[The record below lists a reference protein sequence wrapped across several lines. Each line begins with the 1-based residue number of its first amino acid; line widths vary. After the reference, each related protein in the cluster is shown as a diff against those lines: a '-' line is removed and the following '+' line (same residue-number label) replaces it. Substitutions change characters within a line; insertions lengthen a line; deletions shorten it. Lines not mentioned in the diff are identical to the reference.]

1 MEPELLLA
9 QLRSLLERAPELMEF
24 SPASREHQMWL
35 GQAHALVSRWNR
47 TEAIMLQVCSQNMS
61 STLTRE
67 SNVGTIYSIIHRAIA
82 DLELKVPA
90 KTQEEF
96 GAGDVYDFF
105 NALNKVIATAEKSI
119 FIVDPYLDTT
129 VFEHYLTSRQPEVT
143 VKLLTNNNAKDLI
156 PAKDKYITQFG
167 DVLEV
172 RKSKKL
178 HDRVIFIDGYVC
190 WLIGQSIKDAAKAK
204 PTYLVQS
211 PPDIVPAKLESYNEI
226 WDAATAL

>member
-1 MEPELLLA
+1 MEPEIMLA
-9 QLRSLLERAPELMEF
+9 QLRALLEREPNLMEYNP
-24 SPASREHQMWL
+24 SSREHQMWL
-35 GQAHALVSRWNR
+35 GQAHALISRWSGS
-47 TEAIMLQVCSQNMS
+47 EAIMFKVSSQNLS
-61 STLTRE
+61 SKITRE
-67 SNVGTIYSIIHRAIA
+67 SNIGTIYAIIHRVIA

-96 GAGDVYDFF
+96 GSGDVYDFF
-105 NALNKVIATAEKSI
+105 RALNNVIATAESSI
-119 FIVDPYLDTT
+119 FIVDPYLDST
-129 VFEHYLTSRQPEVT
+129 VFDHYLTSRQEGVS
-143 VKLLTNNNAKDLI
+143 VKLLTNNNANSLLPSKE
-156 PAKDKYITQFG
+156 KYIAQFG

-178 HDRVIFIDGYVC
+178 HDRIIFIDGYVC

-226 WDAATAL
+226 WASAAIL

>member
-1 MEPELLLA
+1 MQPEIILA
-9 QLRSLLERAPELMEF
+9 QLRALLERAPDFMLYT
-24 SPASREHQMWL
+24 PASRDHQMWL
-35 GQAHALVSRWNR
+35 GQAHALISRWDSG
-47 TEAIMLQVCSQNMS
+47 EAIMFKVISQNLS
-61 STLTRE
+61 SKITLE
-67 SNVGTIYSIIHRAIA
+67 NNIGTMYSIIYRGIA

-119 FIVDPYLDTT
+119 FIVDPYLDDS
-129 VFEHYLTSRQPEVT
+129 VFEHYLTSRQDGVT
-143 VKLLTNNNAKDLI
+143 VKLLTHNNESSLI
-156 PAKDKYITQFG
+156 PAKDKYISQYG
-167 DVLEV
+167 DILEI
-172 RKSKKL
+172 RKSKKI

-211 PPDIVPAKLESYNEI
+211 PPDIVPAKLESYNQI
-226 WDAATAL
+226 WDASTAL